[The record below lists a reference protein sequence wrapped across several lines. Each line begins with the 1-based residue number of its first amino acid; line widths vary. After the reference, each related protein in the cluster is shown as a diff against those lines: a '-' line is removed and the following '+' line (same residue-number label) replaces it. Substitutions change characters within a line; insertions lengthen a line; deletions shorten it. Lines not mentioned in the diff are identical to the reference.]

1 LEKPI
6 RKAISDIHVDIM
18 VQQLGTIDQ
27 ILRSTFSGNNFMII
41 TLSAFALA
49 GLLIALIGLYG
60 VMMQLTVQR
69 HREIGVRLALGADQ
83 RAIVKLILSQ
93 GGRLIVGG
101 LVVGLGGVFAVNHL
115 YRMTMPEL
123 PLPGAP
129 WQLGLALALAFVGL
143 LACYLPAR
151 RASRVDPAIVLRAE

>member
-1 LEKPI
+1 
-6 RKAISDIHVDIM
+6 M

-101 LVVGLGGVFAVNHL
+101 LVVGLGGAFAVNHL
-115 YRMTMPEL
+115 YRLTMPEL
-123 PLPGAP
+123 QLPAIQ